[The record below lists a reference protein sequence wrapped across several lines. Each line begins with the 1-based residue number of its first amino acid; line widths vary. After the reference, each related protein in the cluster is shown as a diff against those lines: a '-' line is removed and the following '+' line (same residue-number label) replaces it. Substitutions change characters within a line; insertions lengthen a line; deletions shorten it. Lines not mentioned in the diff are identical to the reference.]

1 METDRHSDIWT
12 VDPRVEVFRDD
23 QTLLPKPQDI
33 TVPRLARVF
42 KVKDVSFTKI
52 ASPLS

>member
-12 VDPRVEVFRDD
+12 VNPHVEVSRDD
-23 QTLLPKPQDI
+23 QVLLLKPQDI

-42 KVKDVSFTKI
+42 RVKDVSFTKI